1 MSRTLRTPAG
11 IPLPQLELL
20 LGAAGWVAGTL
31 GLGSGGGTLL
41 MAAGLL
47 FSGWWFTVIRR
58 RHGRGARLP
67 RELRTRALRVVAA
80 VAVVLVALSIV
91 LPMIGNGWGELT
103 VPLGAVAIGVGL
115 IALASVLV
123 ERSWTAVGGA
133 LVVLGAVGALLALN
147 TAGTAVPYGVVGLGG
162 AAVLWAAAARRT
174 GAVTDVR
181 ERIGR

>member
-1 MSRTLRTPAG
+1 MSRTLRSPAG

-47 FSGWWFTVIRR
+47 FSGWWFTVVRR
-58 RHGRGARLP
+58 RHGRGAKLSRALAA
-67 RELRTRALRVVAA
+67 RALRIAVA

-91 LPMIGNGWGELT
+91 LPMIGSGWGELT
-103 VPLGAVAIGVGL
+103 VPLGGAVIGAGL

-123 ERSWTAVGGA
+123 ERSWTAVGGL
-133 LVVLGAVGALLALN
+133 LVVLGAIGALLALS
-147 TAGTAVPYGVVGLGG
+147 TAGTATPYGVVGIG
-162 AAVLWAAAARRT
+162 AAAVCWAAAARRT
-174 GAVTDVR
+174 GAVTELR
-181 ERIGR
+181 ERVGR